1 LFFFG
6 LGGLVT
12 GVSTVFSAVVV
23 DADFSTYTLGTLNG
37 QNSWAQIGTTSTV
50 NPIQVFAAAGGVPQ
64 SIRLTGVLSADHSVQ
79 STSATTYGLNYLR
92 LGAYQAGS
100 DADVDNLLIKD
111 TDRNVVVY
119 ANDFSSANLD
129 DFRTW
134 FEADTPSLSRNLQ
147 EGNADYV
154 RVVNGRLRMESIG
167 YNGGDGRD
175 TYESWAGATLKQ
187 KLPENFELSFTFN
200 RLGGWSGAFGIDIF
214 TDPLFTESA
223 LNAGFAGHWFGGFTS
238 FFPTPINGLS
248 SPIYNYDF
256 FTSDTIVKIVKSGAE
271 ARMYINDSLVATT
284 QLGLVLDTD

>member
-1 LFFFG
+1 MKSDKIQCLWRSRNGINLAIVFCALGAKRLACIFSFFFFLAG
-6 LGGLVT
+6 I
-12 GVSTVFSAVVV
+12 AEC
-23 DADFSTYTLGTLNG
+23 DAGSDPN
-37 QNSWAQIGTTSTV
+37 N
-50 NPIQVFAAAGGVPQ
+50 
-64 SIRLTGVLSADHSVQ
+64 SADRSVQ
-79 STSATTYGLNYLR
+79 STSATTYGLNHLR

-200 RLGGWSGAFGIDIF
+200 RLGGWSGACGIDIF
-214 TDPLFTESA
+214 TDPRFTESA

-238 FFPTPINGLS
+238 LFPTPINALT

-256 FTSDTIVKIVKSGAE
+256 FRSATVVKIV
-271 ARMYINDSLVATT
+271 
-284 QLGLVLDTD
+284 